1 MRKHPGKALTN
12 MVLSCVLCSIAV
24 NWVAL
29 PNGFVVTGITGLSM
43 AAAQFTGV
51 NYALIY
57 YGLALAILLCTAL
70 ALGWRE
76 VSNILVLSLLYPVV
90 LWGLNHIQVEI
101 ILQEKLIAVM
111 LFGAIYGL
119 GSGLTYRLGYSY
131 GGTDTLAKLLK
142 QRLFRTVPLKYLL
155 LALDGG
161 IMLLMLSAF
170 SLDAVAY
177 AFVGQLLYV
186 SCMNHVIFN
195 LGPKLYEVEIIC
207 DQPQKIERFIIQD
220 IHKSATIDQVGA
232 AAMYRS
238 VTPDYFKAVRD
249 EYKKRRDTV
258 VEELGKLPG
267 VKFDVPDGAFYMMVT
282 LPVDDVEKLQYFLL
296 EEFEDNGETVMY
308 APGSGFYADPD
319 DGRCEVRIAYVHNC
333 EYLRRAIE
341 LLGRGIAAYN
351 RKRGV

>member
-1 MRKHPGKALTN
+1 MKKHPGKALAN

-43 AAAQFTGV
+43 TAAQFTGV

-70 ALGWRE
+70 TLGWRE

-142 QRLFRTVPLKYLL
+142 QRLFRAVPLKYLL

-186 SCMNHVIFN
+186 SCMNR
-195 LGPKLYEVEIIC
+195 GPSSM
-207 DQPQKIERFIIQD
+207 R
-220 IHKSATIDQVGA
+220 
-232 AAMYRS
+232 
-238 VTPDYFKAVRD
+238 
-249 EYKKRRDTV
+249 
-258 VEELGKLPG
+258 
-267 VKFDVPDGAFYMMVT
+267 
-282 LPVDDVEKLQYFLL
+282 
-296 EEFEDNGETVMY
+296 
-308 APGSGFYADPD
+308 
-319 DGRCEVRIAYVHNC
+319 
-333 EYLRRAIE
+333 
-341 LLGRGIAAYN
+341 
-351 RKRGV
+351 

>member
-1 MRKHPGKALTN
+1 MRI
-12 MVLSCVLCSIAV
+12 SI
-24 NWVAL
+24 
-29 PNGFVVTGITGLSM
+29 
-43 AAAQFTGV
+43 
-51 NYALIY
+51 
-57 YGLALAILLCTAL
+57 
-70 ALGWRE
+70 
-76 VSNILVLSLLYPVV
+76 
-90 LWGLNHIQVEI
+90 
-101 ILQEKLIAVM
+101 
-111 LFGAIYGL
+111 
-119 GSGLTYRLGYSY
+119 
-131 GGTDTLAKLLK
+131 
-142 QRLFRTVPLKYLL
+142 QRL
-155 LALDGG
+155 
-161 IMLLMLSAF
+161 
-170 SLDAVAY
+170 
-177 AFVGQLLYV
+177 
-186 SCMNHVIFN
+186 C
-195 LGPKLYEVEIIC
+195 
-207 DQPQKIERFIIQD
+207 
-220 IHKSATIDQVGA
+220 SATIDQVGA

>member
-1 MRKHPGKALTN
+1 MKKADKNL
-12 MVLSCVLCSIAV
+12 LSGSTTL
-24 NWVAL
+24 
-29 PNGFVVTGITGLSM
+29 
-43 AAAQFTGV
+43 
-51 NYALIY
+51 
-57 YGLALAILLCTAL
+57 
-70 ALGWRE
+70 
-76 VSNILVLSLLYPVV
+76 LVLSLLYPVV

-207 DQPQKIERFIIQD
+207 DQPQEIERFIIQD

-282 LPVDDVEKLQYFLL
+282 LPVDDAEKL
-296 EEFEDNGETVMY
+296 G
-308 APGSGFYADPD
+308 GGFYADPD

>member
-1 MRKHPGKALTN
+1 MKKHPCKALAN

-43 AAAQFTGV
+43 TAAQFTGV

-70 ALGWRE
+70 TLGWRE

-142 QRLFRTVPLKYLL
+142 QRLFRAVPLKYLL

-186 SCMNHVIFN
+186 SCMNHIVFN

-207 DQPQKIERFIIQD
+207 DQPQEIERFIIQD
-220 IHKSATIDQVGA
+220 IRKSATIDQVVGS
-232 AAMYRS
+232 YSGQSKTQLDCVCTSRE
-238 VTPDYFKAVRD
+238 YVRLR
-249 EYKKRRDTV
+249 EFIRDGGYDCFIKVYPLTHV
-258 VEELGKLPG
+258 FGHNKDFHHL
-267 VKFDVPDGAFYMMVT
+267 
-282 LPVDDVEKLQYFLL
+282 DDDNL
-296 EEFEDNGETVMY
+296 E
-308 APGSGFYADPD
+308 
-319 DGRCEVRIAYVHNC
+319 
-333 EYLRRAIE
+333 
-341 LLGRGIAAYN
+341 
-351 RKRGV
+351 

>member
-1 MRKHPGKALTN
+1 MKQHPGKALAN

-43 AAAQFTGV
+43 TAAQFTGV

-70 ALGWRE
+70 TLGWRE

-111 LFGAIYGL
+111 LCGAIYGL

-131 GGTDTLAKLLK
+131 GGTDTLAKI
-142 QRLFRTVPLKYLL
+142 LL

-186 SCMNHVIFN
+186 SCMNHIVFN

-207 DQPQKIERFIIQD
+207 DQPQEIERFIIQD
-220 IHKSATIDQVGA
+220 IRKSATIDQVVGS
-232 AAMYRS
+232 YSGQSKTQLDCVCTSRE
-238 VTPDYFKAVRD
+238 YVRLR
-249 EYKKRRDTV
+249 EFIRDGGYDCFIKVYPLTHV
-258 VEELGKLPG
+258 FGHNKDFHHL
-267 VKFDVPDGAFYMMVT
+267 
-282 LPVDDVEKLQYFLL
+282 DDDNL
-296 EEFEDNGETVMY
+296 E
-308 APGSGFYADPD
+308 
-319 DGRCEVRIAYVHNC
+319 
-333 EYLRRAIE
+333 
-341 LLGRGIAAYN
+341 
-351 RKRGV
+351 

>member
-29 PNGFVVTGITGLSM
+29 PNSFVVTGITGLSM

-207 DQPQKIERFIIQD
+207 DQPQEIERFIIQD
-220 IHKSATIDQVGA
+220 IHKSATIDQVTGS
-232 AAMYRS
+232 YSGQPKTQLDCVCTSRE
-238 VTPDYFKAVRD
+238 YVRL
-249 EYKKRRDTV
+249 R
-258 VEELGKLPG
+258 
-267 VKFDVPDGAFYMMVT
+267 
-282 LPVDDVEKLQYFLL
+282 
-296 EEFEDNGETVMY
+296 EF
-308 APGSGFYADPD
+308 
-319 DGRCEVRIAYVHNC
+319 I
-333 EYLRRAIE
+333 
-341 LLGRGIAAYN
+341 LGR
-351 RKRGV
+351 RL

>member
-70 ALGWRE
+70 ALGWWE

-155 LALDGG
+155 LALAVVLTLAVQSAFAAALNLGFVLFSAQLPLVTGNLHSMVDCALIG
-161 IMLLMLSAF
+161 LALSAF
-170 SLDAVAY
+170 RSESILRDAV
-177 AFVGQLLYV
+177 VPV
-186 SCMNHVIFN
+186 
-195 LGPKLYEVEIIC
+195 PRP
-207 DQPQKIERFIIQD
+207 PQTQT
-220 IHKSATIDQVGA
+220 A
-232 AAMYRS
+232 
-238 VTPDYFKAVRD
+238 
-249 EYKKRRDTV
+249 
-258 VEELGKLPG
+258 
-267 VKFDVPDGAFYMMVT
+267 
-282 LPVDDVEKLQYFLL
+282 
-296 EEFEDNGETVMY
+296 
-308 APGSGFYADPD
+308 
-319 DGRCEVRIAYVHNC
+319 
-333 EYLRRAIE
+333 
-341 LLGRGIAAYN
+341 
-351 RKRGV
+351 

>member
-90 LWGLNHIQVEI
+90 LCGLNHIQVEI

-119 GSGLTYRLGYSY
+119 GSGLTYRLGY
-131 GGTDTLAKLLK
+131 
-142 QRLFRTVPLKYLL
+142 
-155 LALDGG
+155 
-161 IMLLMLSAF
+161 

-220 IHKSATIDQVGA
+220 IHKSATIDQVTGS
-232 AAMYRS
+232 YSGQPKTQLDCVCTSRE
-238 VTPDYFKAVRD
+238 YVRLR
-249 EYKKRRDTV
+249 EFIRDGGYDCFIKVYPLTHV
-258 VEELGKLPG
+258 FGHNKDFHHL
-267 VKFDVPDGAFYMMVT
+267 
-282 LPVDDVEKLQYFLL
+282 DDDNL
-296 EEFEDNGETVMY
+296 E
-308 APGSGFYADPD
+308 
-319 DGRCEVRIAYVHNC
+319 
-333 EYLRRAIE
+333 
-341 LLGRGIAAYN
+341 
-351 RKRGV
+351 

>member
-142 QRLFRTVPLKYLL
+142 QR
-155 LALDGG
+155 G
-161 IMLLMLSAF
+161 
-170 SLDAVAY
+170 
-177 AFVGQLLYV
+177 
-186 SCMNHVIFN
+186 
-195 LGPKLYEVEIIC
+195 
-207 DQPQKIERFIIQD
+207 
-220 IHKSATIDQVGA
+220 
-232 AAMYRS
+232 
-238 VTPDYFKAVRD
+238 TP
-249 EYKKRRDTV
+249 
-258 VEELGKLPG
+258 
-267 VKFDVPDGAFYMMVT
+267 
-282 LPVDDVEKLQYFLL
+282 
-296 EEFEDNGETVMY
+296 
-308 APGSGFYADPD
+308 
-319 DGRCEVRIAYVHNC
+319 
-333 EYLRRAIE
+333 
-341 LLGRGIAAYN
+341 
-351 RKRGV
+351 